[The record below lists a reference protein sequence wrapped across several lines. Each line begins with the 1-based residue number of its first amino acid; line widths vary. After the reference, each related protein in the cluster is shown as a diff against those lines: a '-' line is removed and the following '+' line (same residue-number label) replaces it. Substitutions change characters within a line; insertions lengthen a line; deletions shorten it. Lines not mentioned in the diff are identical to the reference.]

1 MSRGTAMEKYIK
13 EAVKNSYFVLA
24 MSAVSIIIGYLLRV
38 FLSRS
43 LSMEDFGLFY
53 AVSAFMGIFILV
65 RYLGL
70 NQATA
75 KFIPEFL
82 SKKEYGK
89 IKTLIVLVL
98 GAQSLTVIAFS
109 ALVFIFKDQ
118 ITISLFKASGA
129 DAVLMLMV
137 LSFFPSMF
145 FVLFQ
150 TVFQGYQKLREYALV
165 EPVRIFTTF
174 IFSMLLISQGAA
186 GVAMAYLIASVFTT
200 LIFLAS
206 FLKLGILGYKIDL
219 SKKFVVDI
227 FKFSTPVLI
236 SGIAVVL
243 IGYADTLILTFFRNL
258 EDVALYQV
266 ALPTSQLLLVFS
278 SSIAAVSLPLISGL
292 YATKKTEEI
301 GKTIKIM
308 TFSLVLVLVP
318 FVILFISSADAIIGI
333 IFGPSFLGASET
345 LQILSVSMLIYSVF
359 IIFQTTLDAIGKPF
373 LNTKIM
379 FVIAAVNIILNI
391 MLVPL
396 FGILGA
402 AVASFISFTCG
413 MILGFWEVERHVKS
427 SIQYKKLATI
437 FACGIAASAA
447 AYGFNRMF
455 SFHIYTEIVASL
467 FIGMLVYLAL
477 IISLRLV
484 TREDVRFV
492 DTLGIKIPGPMR
504 RLTKFLLK

>member
-227 FKFSTPVLI
+227 FKFST
-236 SGIAVVL
+236 
-243 IGYADTLILTFFRNL
+243 
-258 EDVALYQV
+258 LY
-266 ALPTSQLLLVFS
+266 
-278 SSIAAVSLPLISGL
+278 
-292 YATKKTEEI
+292 
-301 GKTIKIM
+301 
-308 TFSLVLVLVP
+308 
-318 FVILFISSADAIIGI
+318 
-333 IFGPSFLGASET
+333 SE
-345 LQILSVSMLIYSVF
+345 
-359 IIFQTTLDAIGKPF
+359 
-373 LNTKIM
+373 
-379 FVIAAVNIILNI
+379 
-391 MLVPL
+391 
-396 FGILGA
+396 
-402 AVASFISFTCG
+402 
-413 MILGFWEVERHVKS
+413 
-427 SIQYKKLATI
+427 
-437 FACGIAASAA
+437 
-447 AYGFNRMF
+447 
-455 SFHIYTEIVASL
+455 
-467 FIGMLVYLAL
+467 
-477 IISLRLV
+477 
-484 TREDVRFV
+484 
-492 DTLGIKIPGPMR
+492 
-504 RLTKFLLK
+504 